1 MRVLSLLAVA
11 AFALS
16 ACGDKGQADNN
27 VSIDQDLTAE
37 SIVANDVT
45 AIDAV
50 TADSANMA
58 EDVDIAFTNEV
69 TGEEEGANG
78 ASSSSKPKAAPNQT
92 KPSTGSTATA
102 ASRAP
107 AKDAAGGTPT
117 TNSAE

>member
-1 MRVLSLLAVA
+1 MRVLPLLAVA

-78 ASSSSKPKAAPNQT
+78 ASSKPKAAPNQT

>member
-1 MRVLSLLAVA
+1 MARRGVLTT
-11 AFALS
+11 
-16 ACGDKGQADNN
+16 
-27 VSIDQDLTAE
+27 VSRSSVLPGLRRRFPGRAGFLDAY
-37 SIVANDVT
+37 VANDVT

-102 ASRAP
+102 ASRVP
-107 AKDAAGGTPT
+107 AKDTAGGTPT